1 MNTSCISRSRTSIT
15 RAPKPRAHRRMASV
29 NAFNKTALNEFYRVA
44 YRKGVVQ
51 QTSSRPIWT
60 HGSKNTMWRSH
71 QGRWCFGK
79 TFDAD
84 LLGCNADDEGVN
96 DRGLTATETKTK
108 SLNQA
113 PAVRLSSGNPV
124 TRLALLLGGDE
135 VDDLRF
141 RLHLPNDL
149 ADLFLRQLRVGE
161 ADAVELASHVQWPLN
176 HWL

>member
-1 MNTSCISRSRTSIT
+1 
-15 RAPKPRAHRRMASV
+15 MASV
-29 NAFNKTALNEFYRVA
+29 NASNKTALNEFYRVRVPQRYCSTDELQA
-44 YRKGVVQ
+44 DLDAWIKEYNVA
-51 QTSSRPIWT
+51 RPY
-60 HGSKNTMWRSH
+60 

-79 TFDAD
+79 TSDAD
-84 LLGCNADDEGVN
+84 LLGCNADEQGEN

-149 ADLFLRQLRVGE
+149 ADLFLRQLGLGE
-161 ADAVELASHVQWPLN
+161 PDAVERGSHVQRSIN
-176 HWL
+176 HLGLVGAKKVGDVIRGRLGGKAHLRA